1 MSVFP
6 SPASDP
12 IPSLPSF
19 LQVPGSATSHS
30 LDGYCASR
38 VATRLGLSPG
48 SINRIG
54 AAPIPAARFLQSP
67 SPLTGFI
74 AGRQTTRPASCYLRQ
89 HQRLNLRP
97 APSALQ
103 LSSLV
108 HPSVRW
114 GEASSWNQS
123 DTPPVSYS
131 APGAQ
136 ARPLTAHWF
145 LRGLW
150 NTRRR
155 RTLLSVD
162 WLGGRPPPPG
172 WERGG
177 AGRGAERYLLKAATT
192 LWGCWK
198 AVLSRGRIRSGTRVG
213 NFVCSFKLFFKGMM
227 GSIDLEHLVKTHHIL

>member
-12 IPSLPSF
+12 VPSLPSF
-19 LQVPGSATSHS
+19 SQVPGSATSPS

-38 VATRLGLSPG
+38 VATRLGLSRG
-48 SINRIG
+48 SITG
-54 AAPIPAARFLQSP
+54 LGTAPMPAALFLQSP
-67 SPLTGFI
+67 APLTGFI
-74 AGRQTTRPASCYLRQ
+74 TGRPTSRPASSSLGQ
-89 HQRLNLRP
+89 HQRLSLRP
-97 APSALQ
+97 APSAPP

-123 DTPPVSYS
+123 DTIPVSYS
-131 APGAQ
+131 VAL

-145 LRGLW
+145 LGGLR
-150 NTRRR
+150 NTRGRR
-155 RTLLSVD
+155 ALLSVD
-162 WLGGRPPPPG
+162 WLGGRPPTPG

-177 AGRGAERYLLKAATT
+177 AGRGAERYLLKAALA

-213 NFVCSFKLFFKGMM
+213 NFVCFLKLFF
-227 GSIDLEHLVKTHHIL
+227 IF